1 MEEADNNNVH
11 NTLCQFRNIRTR
23 LSASRSKKISL
34 AASLIDITLILPNL
48 GRVVSI
54 PSGLSKNRP
63 TLKKSLLSVTF
74 TPRQLVR
81 SIFSNFVHS
90 SMIWNNPSS
99 AIVLVSMRN
108 HVMNATTHSA
118 YLSQTILISPDS
130 CMHLALPPPRRQLW
144 CY

>member
-1 MEEADNNNVH
+1 MEETDNNNVQ
-11 NTLCQFRNIRTR
+11 NTLCQFHNIRTR
-23 LSASRSKKISL
+23 LSANRSKKFSL
-34 AASLIDITLILPNL
+34 AASLTRITLILPNL
-48 GRVVSI
+48 KRVVSI
-54 PSGLSKNRP
+54 PSRLPKNRP

-90 SMIWNNPSS
+90 SMIRNKPSS

-108 HVMNATTHSA
+108 HARNATTHSA
-118 YLSQTILISPDS
+118 YLSQTTLISPDS
-130 CMHLALPPPRRQLW
+130 CMRLALPPPRRQLW